1 MVFCTVVIFRGTGGA
16 SKLSAFR
23 LRENFM
29 KVHGLTGHNFKN
41 KGSKRGSK
49 ECVGSENRVLRFR

>member
-29 KVHGLTGHNFKN
+29 KVHGLTGHRILRTK
-41 KGSKRGSK
+41 KVREVVRS
-49 ECVGSENRVLRFR
+49 VLEVKIEF